1 MGFGADDGC
10 TPINEE
16 TAPLTR
22 EYLKLKFII
31 FKYVWEN
38 WDNERLI
45 RKNENLREPFSDY
58 LESLYE
64 DLGKY
69 VYVNMFIA
77 AMILI
82 FFWIYLVEANLALSE
97 ANPVLV
103 ESRRTRDARAG
114 RARRG
119 VVQVRVPNPQVV
131 RTDLESIHLRL
142 GELML
147 DEEPFH
153 PAVFH
158 DSTVPPPAAGGAARD
173 ENMGDI

>member
-1 MGFGADDGC
+1 M
-10 TPINEE
+10 
-16 TAPLTR
+16 
-22 EYLKLKFII
+22 
-31 FKYVWEN
+31 
-38 WDNERLI
+38 
-45 RKNENLREPFSDY
+45 
-58 LESLYE
+58 
-64 DLGKY
+64 
-69 VYVNMFIA
+69 
-77 AMILI
+77 
-82 FFWIYLVEANLALSE
+82 ALSE

-131 RTDLESIHLRL
+131 RTDLESVHLRL
-142 GELML
+142 GSLML

-158 DSTVPPPAAGGAARD
+158 DSTVPPPAGGVARD